1 MRAKAAPINTPE
13 GAAEPAAHG
22 FAIDAHHF
30 SASRAEPGL
39 YLVATPIGNLG
50 DITLRALE
58 IESLSLT
65 RILGGDPTPTLVIDI
80 GSRSTNIIFMENGR
94 MTFGGQSDFGGASL
108 TQALSTSLSINPL
121 RAEELKKEKGIL
133 GMGPNHELSTI
144 MLPFLDAIMNEVKK
158 VEFVYQE
165 QLPMARKPERVVLA
179 GGGANLLGIEKY
191 FEREFA
197 VPVVRAAPFLKFDRP
212 AEIEPFVPELNP
224 IMSVGLGLGLKLGES
239 T

>member
-1 MRAKAAPINTPE
+1 
-13 GAAEPAAHG
+13 
-22 FAIDAHHF
+22 
-30 SASRAEPGL
+30 
-39 YLVATPIGNLG
+39 
-50 DITLRALE
+50 
-58 IESLSLT
+58 
-65 RILGGDPTPTLVIDI
+65 
-80 GSRSTNIIFMENGR
+80 